1 MTNPFGRYSERFWGA
16 LKFGA
21 LALPVALAA
30 GLATATVHARAAAP
44 ANAPVPALAADPAR
58 VAPVASYADLVS
70 RVAPSVV
77 TIRSEKTVK
86 AADLQLPDELREFF
100 GGRLPR
106 MTPHREGA
114 LGSGVIVSSDGYIL
128 TNNHVIDDAQR
139 VRVELSDRRVFSAR
153 VVGTDAPSDL
163 ALVKIDAAGL
173 PALPIGDSD
182 KARIGDVVLAFG
194 NPLGVGQTVTMGII
208 SAKGRSTGLGQGGYE
223 DFLQTDAPI
232 NQGNSGGALVNT
244 RGELIGIN
252 SQILSPNGGG
262 NIGIGFAIPSN
273 MARSVMDQ
281 LVSHGKV
288 NRGMLGVSI
297 QPVTSELAQGLGL
310 KEVRGVLVNSVVP
323 GGPADKAG
331 LKSGDVILQFNGKD
345 VNDPNV
351 LRNQVAGTPPGTDIT
366 LTILRNGAQQQI
378 HVRESEL
385 TAQNAPSESGG
396 ANGGGNAARLGL
408 SLVPLTPAIA
418 AQLGLP
424 RGTQGLA
431 VQNVD
436 PAGPAAQVGIQV
448 GDVVQQVNR
457 QPVRTTDDVRRAL
470 GKLEAGSPPPVLL
483 ISRNGQTAFVAVPLQ

>member
-1 MTNPFGRYSERFWGA
+1 MKSFAAVAFC
-16 LKFGA
+16 A
-21 LALPVALAA
+21 LALLSCNRPGSVNA
-30 GLATATVHARAAAP
+30 GSQPRQIPSGNVSVSGPILSYADTV
-44 ANAPVPALAADPAR
+44 DR
-58 VAPVASYADLVS
+58 VAPA
-70 RVAPSVV
+70 VV
-77 TIRSEKTVK
+77 TIRASRRVR
-86 AADLQLPDELREFF
+86 APQQFPFLDDPFFRQFF
-100 GGRLPR
+100 GGGVPR
-106 MTPHREGA
+106 GGQTQVEHA
-114 LGSGVIVSSDGYIL
+114 LGSGVIVRADGHIL
-128 TNNHVIDDAQR
+128 TNHHVIDGAEDIKVDLNSHTTYAAK
-139 VRVELSDRRVFSAR
+139 L
-153 VVGTDAPSDL
+153 VGSDAPSDL
-163 ALVKIDAAGL
+163 AVLKISASGL
-173 PALPIGDSD
+173 PVLELGDSD
-182 KARIGDVVLAFG
+182 KVRVGDVCLAVG
-194 NPLGVGQTVTMGII
+194 NPLGVGESVTAGIV
-208 SAKGRSTGLGQGGYE
+208 SAKGRATGISDGSFQ

-273 MARSVMDQ
+273 MARTVMDQ